1 MSVVKLKVYS
11 KKWQSPLK
19 VTAVSVFGLFK
30 ELFAMPGSRRT
41 ADNRQERER
50 CRTDRPTRQRDG

>member
-30 ELFAMPGSRRT
+30 DKLEFTLSAFRLLLPW
-41 ADNRQERER
+41 
-50 CRTDRPTRQRDG
+50 

>member
-30 ELFAMPGSRRT
+30 ELLDDIPFTS
-41 ADNRQERER
+41 QEKS
-50 CRTDRPTRQRDG
+50 

>member
-30 ELFAMPGSRRT
+30 GLFEFPSRS
-41 ADNRQERER
+41 
-50 CRTDRPTRQRDG
+50 

>member
-11 KKWQSPLK
+11 KKWQSPLE

-30 ELFAMPGSRRT
+30 EFFEMKRCAVGVGRRKI
-41 ADNRQERER
+41 
-50 CRTDRPTRQRDG
+50 